1 MEQQTRTTVFYV
13 AAISVLCGAI
23 LHFIQWFFA
32 PYLFALGAAGV
43 AVCFLTLPVRDMDFR
58 RKRLHRYNIFSGLLM
73 VFASAL
79 MFSNRKEW
87 ILCLTVA
94 TIFLLYTSFASPS
107 DKENS

>member
-1 MEQQTRTTVFYV
+1 M
-13 AAISVLCGAI
+13 AAISVLCGAVF
-23 LHFIQWFFA
+23 HFYLWFFA

-43 AVCFLTLPVRDMDFR
+43 AVSFLTLPAQDMDFR
-58 RKRLHRYNIFSGLLM
+58 QKRLHRYNIFAGLLL

-94 TIFLLYTSFASPS
+94 TVFLLYSSFAYPS